1 MFSRSRKA
9 KGSANDQRRTHEA
22 HLTNLS
28 ELGLL
33 GPGLIPPRSGGGG
46 GWGKEIER
54 PTYTSS
60 TVRSFNNGASLPEKN
75 VSIAGGTLRAPS
87 HRSSPS
93 TGSIKSRESSSRAGS
108 STGIMNS
115 DRTRSRRERTFVGSE
130 CAVCEEPLEHTLRG
144 ERILQFS
151 CTHVSHEAC
160 FYEFIREFES
170 QYCPTCNAPLHLD
183 TSRGGNV
190 LDIGKDMDRLLPP
203 SRQNDGAD
211 ANGEPEKI
219 SSMVRSVSVQD
230 SRSQGTPTPTQ
241 PWDDQAARP
250 PSRGSNQRQG
260 AGGMGMGRDMGR
272 DMGREMGMGGGHPNY
287 QPNNSY
293 QPNNNYQQNNYQQN
307 GGPPARGTLRDSRD
321 TGPMS
326 DRYTTPSRHAR
337 SDSEATGVASSGGY
351 PETTQSGPPRRHD
364 YDVQA
369 METSLASPRGHMTRN
384 PIPAPTVTVRSEF
397 PTISRS
403 RQQQTLTCLV
413 TVEVPDIKWRPDPE
427 DLQNGPPMMPPQSV
441 RADEG
446 AFAMRPS
453 SPARSAPRFYPYES
467 PEVLAEMTENLR
479 NRVDNWHGLD
489 FSRFG
494 KLRLYGTLRVGKD
507 KVSWQELECFLFA
520 EMLICVKEKKN
531 AQPAATQWGDDD
543 SVPRKSTRC
552 TLKGSIL
559 IKKHLNEVSESG
571 TVDENVLTLSL
582 SVAELPHFHLRFENR
597 NQLKLWQQALLD
609 LNAVET
615 SPVRSPDY
623 DRGDFSETDE
633 DDWQQRTPSSSRPQR
648 VSSLGS
654 SWGGA
659 KSATTAPTEYTNFA
673 RSPLQQSVHVPVDV
687 VVVVPISASMQGV
700 KINLVRDALRFMV
713 HTLGER
719 DRMGLVTFGSSGGGV
734 PIVGMTTK
742 AWSGWSNVLN
752 SIKPVGQKS
761 HRADVVE
768 GANVAMDL
776 LMGRKYNNPIATIM
790 LISDAS
796 TSDADSVDFVVSR
809 AEAAKYVFS
818 HNDFQLNDAKSS
830 RITIHSFGLGMTHK
844 PDTMIELSTR
854 TKASYTY
861 VKDWMML
868 RECLAGCLGAMQTLS
883 HQNVKLKLK
892 LPEGSPAK
900 FHKISG
906 ALQITKRATGRDAEA
921 ALGDLRFGDKRD
933 ILVQLVIMPDNTSQE
948 QLPQDPWDNIVSGLE
963 ALGGPVDQDE
973 LQRTVSVEEVPLIQ
987 ADLSWGD
994 ILRDGTVQHTRPSL
1008 LAITMLPAS
1017 SRNKSW
1023 TSSSPPIPPHP
1034 HIVQRRM
1041 ELLTSDMLTRALT
1054 LVSRGQ
1060 HDRAHTLLNETR
1072 SILKGLGK
1080 GGLPPVPPS
1089 GALPPV
1095 PSSSKS
1101 QPSTPHPANDTSS
1114 PTVSISTPDRKHSPS
1129 PTRASSSSVTGVNQP
1144 QGIPRSRSNDGL
1156 SAFGNGGTV
1165 AAGIDANTV
1174 AALDAELESSLEW
1187 INHPAVFGRDSRKAV
1202 LQAIG
1207 VISSQRAFTFRTPIE
1222 SLWAGRVSGV
1232 KKLTGKSREW
1242 REEGGGE
1249 GGIMEEA

>member
-1 MFSRSRKA
+1 MFSRSHNKNQGFA
-9 KGSANDQRRTHEA
+9 KDQQRRVNDIP
-22 HLTNLS
+22 LTLS
-28 ELGLL
+28 TLPALGLGSL
-33 GPGLIPPRSGGGG
+33 DPSTARSGGGG
-46 GWGKEIER
+46 SAWRTDFDR
-54 PTYTSS
+54 PNYNHNYSTSS
-60 TVRSFNNGASLPEKN
+60 AGRPYGEAATFSEKN
-75 VSIAGGTLRAPS
+75 SSITLRAPS

-93 TGSIKSRESSSRAGS
+93 VSSARSRESNSRTAAG
-108 STGIMNS
+108 MNS
-115 DRTRSRRERTFVGSE
+115 DRSRSRRERTFVGSE

-151 CTHVSHEAC
+151 CSHVSHEAC
-160 FYEFIREFES
+160 FYEFIRDFES

-190 LDIGKDMDRLLPP
+190 LDI
-203 SRQNDGAD
+203 
-211 ANGEPEKI
+211 EKI
-219 SSMVRSVSVQD
+219 SNMVRAVSVND

-241 PWDDQAARP
+241 PWDEQGGRP
-250 PSRGSNQRQG
+250 PSRGSNTRPGQSG
-260 AGGMGMGRDMGR
+260 L
-272 DMGREMGMGGGHPNY
+272 RENVPRASHGSHGS
-287 QPNNSY
+287 Q
-293 QPNNNYQQNNYQQN
+293 
-307 GGPPARGTLRDSRD
+307 RDSRD
-321 TGPMS
+321 SREPPTS
-326 DRYTTPSRHAR
+326 EHRYTAQTQSSRHAR

-369 METSLASPRGHMTRN
+369 METSLASPRSVTRN

-403 RQQQTLTCLV
+403 RQQQTLTCLI
-413 TVEVPDIKWRPDPE
+413 TVEVTDNKWRPDPE
-427 DLQNGPPMMPPQSV
+427 DLQAAPPPPAPTRTEEV
-441 RADEG
+441 FARA
-446 AFAMRPS
+446 P

-467 PEVLAEMTENLR
+467 NEALAEMTENLR
-479 NRVDNWHGLD
+479 SRVDNWHGLD

-531 AQPAATQWGDDD
+531 SQAASSSQWDDEA
-543 SVPRKSTRC
+543 PRKSTRC

-559 IKKHLNEVSESG
+559 IKKHLNEVSETG
-571 TVDENVLTLSL
+571 NIDENVLTLSL
-582 SVAELPHFHLRFENR
+582 SVAELPQFHLRFENR

-609 LNAVET
+609 LNAIET

-623 DRGDFSETDE
+623 DRGEFSETDE
-633 DDWQQRTPSSSRPQR
+633 EDWQRTPASSRPQR
-648 VSSLGS
+648 VSSLAS

-659 KSATTAPTEYTNFA
+659 KSATTAPTEYTNFV
-673 RSPLQQSVHVPVDV
+673 RSPLLPSIHVPVDV

-713 HTLGER
+713 AALGER

-742 AWSGWSNVLN
+742 AWPGWSNVLN

-809 AEAAKYVFS
+809 AEAAK
-818 HNDFQLNDAKSS
+818 
-830 RITIHSFGLGMTHK
+830 ITIHSFGLGMTHK

-868 RECLAGCLGAMQTLS
+868 RECLAGCLGSMQTLS

-933 ILVQLVIMPDNTSQE
+933 ILVQLVILPDNASQE

-963 ALGGPVDQDE
+963 ALGGSMDQDE
-973 LQRTVSVEEVPLIQ
+973 QRAISVEEVPLIQ
-987 ADLSWGD
+987 ADLCWGD
-994 ILRDGTVQHTRPSL
+994 ILRDGTSQHTRPSL

-1017 SRNKSW
+1017 NSKKPWGN
-1023 TSSSPPIPPHP
+1023 SPPIPPHP

-1080 GGLPPVPPS
+1080 GGLPPVPPTPA
-1089 GALPPV
+1089 GN
-1095 PSSSKS
+1095 KS
-1101 QPSTPHPANDTSS
+1101 QPSTPHPSNDAS
-1114 PTVSISTPDRKHSPS
+1114 PTLAGTPDRKNTPS
-1129 PTRASSSSVTGVNQP
+1129 PTSASQNTNNGFP
-1144 QGIPRSRSNDGL
+1144 GPLLPRSRSNDGL
-1156 SAFGNGGTV
+1156 GLASMGT

-1232 KKLTGKSREW
+1232 KKLTSKSREW

>member
-1 MFSRSRKA
+1 MNTDRS
-9 KGSANDQRRTHEA
+9 
-22 HLTNLS
+22 
-28 ELGLL
+28 
-33 GPGLIPPRSGGGG
+33 
-46 GWGKEIER
+46 
-54 PTYTSS
+54 
-60 TVRSFNNGASLPEKN
+60 
-75 VSIAGGTLRAPS
+75 
-87 HRSSPS
+87 
-93 TGSIKSRESSSRAGS
+93 
-108 STGIMNS
+108 
-115 DRTRSRRERTFVGSE
+115 RSRRERTFVGSE

-151 CTHVSHEAC
+151 CSHVSHEAC

-190 LDIGKDMDRLLPP
+190 LDI
-203 SRQNDGAD
+203 
-211 ANGEPEKI
+211 EKI
-219 SSMVRSVSVQD
+219 SNMVRAVSVTD

-241 PWDDQAARP
+241 PWDEPGGRP
-250 PSRGSNQRQG
+250 PSRGSNARPGQASLG
-260 AGGMGMGRDMGR
+260 
-272 DMGREMGMGGGHPNY
+272 
-287 QPNNSY
+287 PNNVPRS
-293 QPNNNYQQNNYQQN
+293 
-307 GGPPARGTLRDSRD
+307 GLRDSRD
-321 TGPMS
+321 TRDTRDTRDSREGHSS
-326 DRYTTPSRHAR
+326 DHRYTPNSVSRHAR

-351 PETTQSGPPRRHD
+351 PETTQSGPARRHD

-369 METSLASPRGHMTRN
+369 METSLASPRTVTRN

-397 PTISRS
+397 PTINRS

-413 TVEVPDIKWRPDPE
+413 TVEVPDNKWRPDPE
-427 DLQNGPPMMPPQSV
+427 DLQSAPPPTMPPPPG

-446 AFAMRPS
+446 FARS
-453 SPARSAPRFYPYES
+453 GSPARSAPRFYPYES
-467 PEVLAEMTENLR
+467 SEVLAEMTENLR
-479 NRVDNWHGLD
+479 ARVENWHGLD

-520 EMLICVKEKKN
+520 EMLICVKEKKSSQ
-531 AQPAATQWGDDD
+531 QPPSQWDDD
-543 SVPRKSTRC
+543 AVPRKTTRC

-559 IKKHLNEVSESG
+559 IKKHLNEVSETG
-571 TVDENVLTLSL
+571 TIDENILTLSL
-582 SVAELPHFHLRFENR
+582 SVAELPQFHLRFENR
-597 NQLKLWQQALLD
+597 NQLKLWHQALLD

-623 DRGDFSETDE
+623 DRGEFSETDE
-633 DDWQQRTPSSSRPQR
+633 DDWQRTPHSSSRPQR
-648 VSSLGS
+648 VSSLAS

-673 RSPLQQSVHVPVDV
+673 RSPLMQSVHVPVDV

-713 HTLGER
+713 SALGER
-719 DRMGLVTFGSSGGGV
+719 DRMGLVTFGSSTGGV
-734 PIVGMTTK
+734 PVVGMTTK
-742 AWSGWSNVLN
+742 AWPGWSNILN

-809 AEAAKYVFS
+809 AEAAK
-818 HNDFQLNDAKSS
+818 
-830 RITIHSFGLGMTHK
+830 ITIHSFGLGMTHK

-868 RECLAGCLGAMQTLS
+868 RECVAGCLGAMQTLS

-933 ILVQLVIMPDNTSQE
+933 ILVQLVIMPDNASQE

-963 ALGGPVDQDE
+963 ALGGPMDQDE
-973 LQRTVSVEEVPLIQ
+973 QRAVSVEEVPLIQ
-987 ADLSWGD
+987 ADLMWGD
-994 ILRDGTVQHTRPSL
+994 ILRDGTSQHTRPSL

-1017 SRNKSW
+1017 NSKKSW
-1023 TSSSPPIPPHP
+1023 NGSPPIPPHP

-1080 GGLPPVPPS
+1080 GGLPPVPP
-1089 GALPPV
+1089 LPAG
-1095 PSSSKS
+1095 KS
-1101 QPSTPHPANDTSS
+1101 QPSTPHPANDHS
-1114 PTVSISTPDRKHSPS
+1114 PTTSGTPDRKNTPS
-1129 PTRASSSSVTGVNQP
+1129 PTSATVPSLNGFPTPSL
-1144 QGIPRSRSNDGL
+1144 PRTRSNDGL
-1156 SAFGNGGTV
+1156 GLGGMGTAV
-1165 AAGIDANTV
+1165 GIDAATV

-1187 INHPAVFGRDSRKAV
+1187 ISHPAVFGRDSRKAV

-1232 KKLTGKSREW
+1232 KKLTEKSREW

>member
-1 MFSRSRKA
+1 MFSRSRKGS
-9 KGSANDQRRTHEA
+9 KGFGFGSSSSKDNH
-22 HLTNLS
+22 NLDFGIVS
-28 ELGLL
+28 PKAVKDPYR
-33 GPGLIPPRSGGGG
+33 PGTATTTTTTRSNNN
-46 GWGKEIER
+46 WTDWTDA
-54 PTYTSS
+54 P
-60 TVRSFNNGASLPEKN
+60 SFPEKN
-75 VSIAGGTLRAPS
+75 VSIAAGTIRGAG
-87 HRSSPS
+87 HRPDTATSNADAHRRGESYSSNNMAS
-93 TGSIKSRESSSRAGS
+93 GAGR
-108 STGIMNS
+108 I
-115 DRTRSRRERTFVGSE
+115 RRERTFVGSE

-151 CTHVSHEAC
+151 CSHVSHEAC

-170 QYCPTCNAPLHLD
+170 QYCPSCDAPLHLD

-190 LDIGKDMDRLLPP
+190 LDIVLGT
-203 SRQNDGAD
+203 
-211 ANGEPEKI
+211 EKI
-219 SSMVRSVSVQD
+219 SNLVRSVSSTD
-230 SRSQGTPTPTQ
+230 TRSNHTPTPTAT
-241 PWDDQAARP
+241 PWENPTPTQRP
-250 PSRGSNQRQG
+250 TSIESNQRN
-260 AGGMGMGRDMGR
+260 MPSTHTRESVTR
-272 DMGREMGMGGGHPNY
+272 STGRE
-287 QPNNSY
+287 
-293 QPNNNYQQNNYQQN
+293 
-307 GGPPARGTLRDSRD
+307 RDSSQPP
-321 TGPMS
+321 TS
-326 DRYTTPSRHAR
+326 ERYGPSRHAR

-369 METSLASPRGHMTRN
+369 METTPGSPRGITRN

-397 PTISRS
+397 PTINRS
-403 RQQQTLTCLV
+403 RQQQTLTCLI
-413 TVEVPDIKWRPDPE
+413 TVEVPDNKWRPDPE
-427 DLQNGPPMMPPQSV
+427 DLGSAPPGAPPVSA
-441 RADEG
+441 RIDE
-446 AFAMRPS
+446 AFARPP

-467 PEVLAEMTENLR
+467 REVLEEMTESLR

-507 KVSWQELECFLFA
+507 KASWQELECFLFA
-520 EMLICVKEKKN
+520 EMLICVKEKKV
-531 AQPAATQWGDDD
+531 PVPGQWDENGM
-543 SVPRKSTRC
+543 PKKTTKC

-559 IKKHLNEVSESG
+559 IKKHLNEVSETG
-571 TVDENVLTLSL
+571 NIDENILTLNL
-582 SVAELPHFHLRFENR
+582 SVAELPQFHLRFENR
-597 NQLKLWQQALLD
+597 NQLKLWHQALLD

-615 SPVRSPDY
+615 SPVRSPEY
-623 DRGDFSETDE
+623 DRGEFSETDE
-633 DDWQQRTPSSSRPQR
+633 DDWQRGSRQQR
-648 VSSLGS
+648 VSSVAS
-654 SWGGA
+654 SWGGP
-659 KSATTAPTEYTNFA
+659 KSVTTAPTEYTNFQ
-673 RSPLQQSVHVPVDV
+673 RSPTMPASVHVPIDV
-687 VVVVPISASMQGV
+687 VVVVPISSSMQGV
-700 KINLVRDALRFMV
+700 KINLVRDALKFMV
-713 HTLGER
+713 NTLGER
-719 DRMGLVTFGSSGGGV
+719 DRMGLVTFGSGGGGV

-742 AWSGWSNVLN
+742 AWPGWGNVLS

-776 LMGRKYNNPIATIM
+776 LMQRKYNNPIATIM

-809 AEAAKYVFS
+809 AEAAK
-818 HNDFQLNDAKSS
+818 
-830 RITIHSFGLGMTHK
+830 ITIHSFGLGMTHK

-868 RECLAGCLGAMQTLS
+868 RECLAGCLGSMQTLS

-921 ALGDLRFGDKRD
+921 SLGDLRFGDKRD
-933 ILVQLVIMPDNTSQE
+933 VLVQLVIVPDNTSQE

-963 ALGGPVDQDE
+963 ALGGAVDGDD
-973 LQRTVSVEEVPLIQ
+973 QRITSVEEVPLIQ
-987 ADLSWGD
+987 ADLTWGD
-994 ILRDGTVQHTRPSL
+994 ILRDGTLSHLPRPSL
-1008 LAITMLPAS
+1008 LAITMLPAVAK
-1017 SRNKSW
+1017 RKESW
-1023 TSSSPPIPPHP
+1023 ANSPPIPPHP

-1080 GGLPPVPPS
+1080 GGLPPIPP
-1089 GALPPV
+1089 PPNR
-1095 PSSSKS
+1095 SL
-1101 QPSTPHPANDTSS
+1101 PSTPHPGNEGS
-1114 PTVSISTPDRKHSPS
+1114 PSITPDRKQSPS
-1129 PTRASSSSVTGVNQP
+1129 PTDPSAANGFPAPSIG
-1144 QGIPRSRSNDGL
+1144 RSRSNDGL
-1156 SAFGNGGTV
+1156 GLG
-1165 AAGIDANTV
+1165 AGIDANTV

-1187 INHPAVFGRDSRKAV
+1187 ISHPAVFGRDSRKAV

-1222 SLWAGRVSGV
+1222 SLWAGRVTGV
-1232 KKLTGKSREW
+1232 KKLTSKSREW
-1242 REEGGGE
+1242 REDGGGE